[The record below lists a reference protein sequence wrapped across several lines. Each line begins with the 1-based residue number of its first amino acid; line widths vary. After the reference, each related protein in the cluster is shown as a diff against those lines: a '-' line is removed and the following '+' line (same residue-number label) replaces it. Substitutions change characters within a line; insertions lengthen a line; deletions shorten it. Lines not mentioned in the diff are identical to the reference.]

1 VQRILL
7 QGQPTEVRLNDGT
20 IPETQ
25 ATIHSKRIENTPP
38 KP

>member
-1 VQRILL
+1 M
-7 QGQPTEVRLNDGT
+7 PTQVRLNDGT

-25 ATIHSKRIENTPP
+25 ATIHLKEMDEIPA